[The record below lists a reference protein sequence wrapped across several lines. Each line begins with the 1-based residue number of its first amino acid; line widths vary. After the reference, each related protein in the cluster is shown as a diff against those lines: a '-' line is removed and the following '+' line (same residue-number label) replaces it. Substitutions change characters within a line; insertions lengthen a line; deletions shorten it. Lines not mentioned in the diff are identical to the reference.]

1 MPKIEMKIE
10 TTVQGD
16 MTIVSVSGVATPAAR
31 VAPLHDHI
39 KKLLQDGARN
49 MLIDATRIHH
59 VCRSFLEVIVAALE
73 TVSNEGGSLSLA
85 LPDNLARLFD
95 HTPLSSLPWRSVW
108 SVPR

>member
-1 MPKIEMKIE
+1 MKIEMKIE
-10 TTVQGD
+10 TTLQGD
-16 MTIVSVSGVATPAAR
+16 MTIVSVSGVATHEGH

-49 MLIDATRIHH
+49 VLIDATRIRR
-59 VCRSFLEVIVAALE
+59 VASSFLGAIVAALE
-73 TVSNEGGSLSLA
+73 IVSDEGGSLSLA

-95 HTPLSSLPWRSVW
+95 HTSLSSLPWRSVW